1 MNVKQYFNP
10 RIRQYID
17 KLSSALTSKVKQGLD
32 YYWQLSP
39 EKRYRLRLAA
49 FAFGIL
55 VIGFTIGRITVV
67 NRIIK
72 IEQQE
77 KQIAI
82 DQSGAMSLNLPGV
95 VLNPEIYRFE
105 KSAIQTVP
113 QEIKVP
119 GRLVF
124 NAEKGKLLSA
134 RVQGRVERIYAFEGA
149 PVQVG
154 APVIELYSPEF
165 NSAQQ
170 EFLLTYRT
178 VKILAESNS
187 LTNLLAD
194 AKITQEAAANRLRNL
209 GFSDSD
215 ILNLEK
221 TGRAHSNLLM
231 RSPIH
236 GVVVKRNVEP
246 GAIISNGEP
255 LVFLADPKALWF
267 AGNIFEQD
275 ARHLERGQTMKIH
288 LEAFPDRE
296 IVAKVNYIAAT
307 VDTQTRGLL
316 IRADID
322 NADGSLKPDMYAN
335 AKLQIGTAQAIVVP
349 QSAIVRDK
357 DLRYAFVRTG
367 PESYR
372 RLVVKGYDLDGKRFA
387 ITEGIEPNLE
397 VLIRGAVLLNER
409 FTKQE

>member
-1 MNVKQYFNP
+1 MKQYFNP
-10 RIRQYID
+10 ILTQYLNRILTA
-17 KLSSALTSKVKQGLD
+17 LSIKSRHALD

-39 EKRYRLRLAA
+39 ESRYRLRLAA

-55 VIGFTIGRITVV
+55 VVGFTVGRITTV
-67 NRIIK
+67 NRAVK
-72 IEQQE
+72 IEAQDR
-77 KQIAI
+77 QIAV
-82 DQSGAMSLNLPGV
+82 DQTGAMSLNLPGV

-105 KSAIQTVP
+105 KAKLQAVP

-134 RVQGRVERIYAFEGA
+134 RVAGRVERIYAFEGA
-149 PVQVG
+149 PVQPG
-154 APVIELYSPEF
+154 TPVLELYSPEF

-170 EFLLTYRT
+170 EFLLSYRT
-178 VKILAESNS
+178 VKILGENNS

-209 GFSDSD
+209 GFSDGD
-215 ILNLEK
+215 ILALERSGKPQPNL
-221 TGRAHSNLLM
+221 NI
-231 RSPIH
+231 RSTIP

-246 GAIISNGEP
+246 GAVISHGDP
-255 LVFLADPKALWF
+255 LMFMADPKALWF

-275 ARHLERGQTMKIH
+275 ARNIERGQTMKIH
-288 LEAFPDRE
+288 FEAFPELE
-296 IVAKVNYIAAT
+296 IIAKVNYIAPT
-307 VDTQTRGLL
+307 VDAQTRGLL

-322 NADGSLKPDMYAN
+322 NRDGSLRPDMYAN
-335 AKLQIGTAQAIVVP
+335 AKLQIGSSQAIVVP
-349 QSAIVRDK
+349 QTAIVRDK
-357 DLRYAFVRTG
+357 DLRYAFIRTG

-372 RLVVKGYDLDGKRFA
+372 RLVVKGYDLDGKRYA
-387 ITEGIEPNLE
+387 ITEGAEPNANI
-397 VLIRGAVLLNER
+397 LIQGAVLLNER